1 MIRFVYS
8 ALFCMQPIKQPRHSF
23 GDTLVLCMLRSGSYS
38 LAEHTNSPSIACH
51 SFEPCHPR
59 GSSSWA
65 GFSRSGRTGRGW
77 WGPTQSRSEQCEDI
91 HQLQTSTARAES
103 LVMEL
108 RESEELLTVKEE
120 KDTEEMRAESISRTL
135 SEIFWSLDAL
145 LPHNADSQRL
155 IWLWEKYSHRGSED

>member
-1 MIRFVYS
+1 M
-8 ALFCMQPIKQPRHSF
+8 
-23 GDTLVLCMLRSGSYS
+23 
-38 LAEHTNSPSIACH
+38 
-51 SFEPCHPR
+51 
-59 GSSSWA
+59 
-65 GFSRSGRTGRGW
+65 
-77 WGPTQSRSEQCEDI
+77 SEQCEDI

-155 IWLWEKYSHRGSED
+155 I